1 MVTDMHSSKDL
12 GPGVRENAYDGYHVH
27 VILSDIAGSVLGGA
41 TQLDEL
47 APPDAPLLAGM
58 SVLEDVVILHL
69 QGNQS
74 LVFHLRAPA
83 VRGSV
88 IFFYRA
94 NGTLWRAVPLEQLNP
109 GWVLGQY
116 HFRRDLAQFDAR
128 LTRMRKRSGP
138 PNGWSSPTLWQTG
151 GWQGAVVYTARGVV
165 ARVWEWQ
172 HTPELIQPQVVR
184 PRRAQVE
191 VCQSPPPTDEQLLA
205 ALQAR
210 GVEKVTYQIGG
221 LRLVL
226 NYLERIGLAEAVDHR
241 CPRQGELAEGT
252 VITVLVI
259 NRLLAPCALSNV
271 AAWVKK
277 SGLHL
282 LLGISKPD
290 LLNYDRL
297 ADALLAVCPH
307 WQEIAAEV
315 TVQAIERFQLV
326 VETIHYDL
334 TSILFHG
341 AYEGSSWVEFGYS
354 RDHRPD
360 KPQVNIGLSTTAD
373 GEVVLP
379 GGSEVHPG
387 STNDATTT
395 VAAHRQLHSL
405 FQRTDLLVTGDRIM
419 QSAGNMLAIACAGG
433 RFLGPVD
440 WTPYI
445 REVVSRCQ
453 DKQFQTLPHA
463 SQAYGHLVRA
473 AFCTLRF
480 RTKEELSAQE
490 RKRVRARRKRQK
502 KPGPTP
508 KYRET
513 YFRVRATIILDTAR
527 QATDATRRDRRIRA
541 YETEL
546 DWVRNHLNKG
556 QYYGD
561 PEWVAGH
568 LADLAHQFK
577 DVRTLVQVRFQ
588 KQEDRTMSL
597 AHHRRPER
605 IAQAARL
612 DGKWVLV
619 SNQPLE
625 PGQSQVAYMDWMVG
639 VYKNHRG
646 VERRMRNLKSDLPIR
661 PLYVHRDEA
670 IVALCFVSVVALMVY
685 TLIERDCQANPVL
698 VEAGLRTTDQVLDAL
713 SGFCLT
719 AIFTLTGQQL
729 LWFDTPTDDQKRIW
743 QALSLLDPGI
753 CAPSAHLPG
762 PVAQGEGQGAP
773 SNQARPQRNLSC
785 RSFSWPWHA
794 FPGTSLHHRE
804 PIPADYA
811 VVKVHIFMLCR
822 KRNEHH

>member
-1 MVTDMHSSKDL
+1 MHSPKDL
-12 GPGVRENAYDGYHVH
+12 GPGVRENLNGGYHVH
-27 VILSDIAGSVLGGA
+27 VILSDIAVSVLRGA
-41 TQLDEL
+41 TQPDEL

-58 SVLEDVVILHL
+58 SVLEDVVILNL
-69 QGNQS
+69 QSHQS
-74 LVFHLRAPA
+74 LVLHATDPSA
-83 VRGSV
+83 CGSV

-94 NGTLWRAVPLEQLNP
+94 DCTLWRAVLLEQLNP
-109 GWVLGQY
+109 GWVWGQY

-128 LTRMRKRSGP
+128 LTRIRSRVAP
-138 PNGWSSPTLWQTG
+138 PQDWSSPTLWQTG
-151 GWQGAVVYTARGVV
+151 GWQTTVVCTVQGVV

-172 HTPELIQPQVVR
+172 HTPELTHPQVVL
-184 PRRAQVE
+184 PSPVQVE
-191 VCQSPPPTDEQLLA
+191 ACQSPPPTEEQLLA

-226 NYLERIGLAEAVDHR
+226 TYLEQIGLAEAVDRR
-241 CPRQGELAEGT
+241 CSRQGGLSEGT

-259 NRLLAPCALSNV
+259 NRLLAPCALRKV
-271 AAWVKK
+271 TAWMEKT
-277 SGLHL
+277 GLHL
-282 LLGISKPD
+282 LLGISDPS

-297 ADALLAVCPH
+297 ADALLAVYPH
-307 WQEIAAEV
+307 WHEIAAEV
-315 TVQAIERFQLV
+315 TLQAIERFRLA

-341 AYEGSSWVEFGYS
+341 AYKGSSWVEFGYS

-360 KPQVNIGLSTTAD
+360 RPQVNIGLSTTAD

-379 GGSEVHPG
+379 GSSGVHPG

-395 VAAHRQLHSL
+395 VAAHHQLHSL

-419 QSAGNMLAIACAGG
+419 QSAGNMLTIARAGG

-445 REVVSRCQ
+445 REAVSRCQ
-453 DKQFQTLPHA
+453 DKHFQTLPDS
-463 SQAYGHLVRA
+463 SQARGHLIQA

-480 RTKEELSAQE
+480 KVKEKLSDQE
-490 RKRVRARRKRQK
+490 RERVKARRNRQR

-508 KYRET
+508 KYRKT
-513 YFRVRATIILDTAR
+513 RFRVRATIVLDTAR
-527 QATDATRRDRRIRA
+527 QAADAARRQRRIQA
-541 YETEL
+541 YETQL
-546 DWVRNHLNKG
+546 DWVRDHLNKG

-568 LADLAHQFK
+568 LADLAHDFK
-577 DVRTLVQVRFQ
+577 DVRTLIQVLFK
-588 KQEDRTMSL
+588 KQVDRTMSL
-597 AHHRRPER
+597 TYHRRLNR

-619 SNQPLE
+619 SNQPLF
-625 PGQSQVAYMDWMVG
+625 PGQSAVAYMDWMVG

-661 PLYVHRDEA
+661 PLYVHRDEVV
-670 IVALCFVSVVALMVY
+670 VALCFVSVVALMVY
-685 TLIERDCQANPVL
+685 TLIERDCQTNPAL

-719 AIFTLTGQQL
+719 AFLTLSGQQF
-729 LWFDTPTDDQKRIW
+729 LWFDTPTEDQRRIW
-743 QALSLLDPGI
+743 QALGLLDPGT
-753 CAPSAHLPG
+753 CAPFAHPPCLMAQEERQRLPSSR
-762 PVAQGEGQGAP
+762 VW
-773 SNQARPQRNLSC
+773 PQRNPS
-785 RSFSWPWHA
+785 RRDSSWSWYA
-794 FPGTSLHHRE
+794 FPGTRMHHRV
-804 PIPADYA
+804 PISASYA
-811 VVKVHIFMLCR
+811 VVKVHIVMLCR
-822 KRNEHH
+822 K

>member
-1 MVTDMHSSKDL
+1 MVTGMHSPKDL
-12 GPGVRENAYDGYHVH
+12 GPGVHENPYGGYHIH
-27 VILSDIAGSVLGGA
+27 VVLSDIAVSVLGGA

-58 SVLEDVVILHL
+58 SVLENVVILNL

-74 LVFHLRAPA
+74 LVLHVTDPA
-83 VRGSV
+83 ACGSV

-128 LTRMRKRSGP
+128 LTRIRYRVAP
-138 PNGWSSPTLWQTG
+138 PQTWSSPTLWQTG
-151 GWQGAVVYTARGVV
+151 GWQRAVVYTAQGVV
-165 ARVWEWQ
+165 ARMWEWQ
-172 HTPELIQPQVVR
+172 HTPELTQPQVVH
-184 PRRAQVE
+184 PSPGQVGA
-191 VCQSPPPTDEQLLA
+191 CQSPTPTEEQLLT

-226 NYLERIGLAEAVDHR
+226 AYLERIGLAEAVDRR
-241 CPRQGELAEGT
+241 CPRQGELSEGT

-259 NRLLAPCALSNV
+259 NRLLAPCALRNV
-271 AAWVKK
+271 TAWVKRT
-277 SGLHL
+277 GLHL
-282 LLGISKPD
+282 LVGICDPS

-297 ADALLAVCPH
+297 ADALLAVYPH

-315 TVQAIERFQLV
+315 TLQAVEHFQLA

-379 GGSEVHPG
+379 GGSGVHPG

-395 VAAHRQLHSL
+395 VAAHHQLHSL

-419 QSAGNMLAIACAGG
+419 QSAGNMLAIARAGG

-445 REVVSRCQ
+445 REAVARCQ
-453 DKQFQTLPHA
+453 DKQFQTLPDA
-463 SQAYGHLVRA
+463 SQACGHLIQA

-480 RTKEELSAQE
+480 QVKEELSDQD
-490 RKRVRARRKRQK
+490 RQRVKARRKWQK

-508 KYRET
+508 KYRKT
-513 YFRVRATIILDTAR
+513 HFRVRATIILDTAR
-527 QATDATRRDRRIRA
+527 QAADAARRQRRIRA
-541 YETEL
+541 YEAQL
-546 DWVRNHLNKG
+546 DWVHDHLNKG

-568 LADLAHQFK
+568 LGDLAHDFK

-588 KQEDRTMSL
+588 KQVDGTMNL
-597 AHHRRPER
+597 THHRRSDR
-605 IAQAARL
+605 IVQAARL

-619 SNQPLE
+619 SNQPLA
-625 PGQSQVAYMDWMVG
+625 PGQSAVAYMDWMVS

-646 VERRMRNLKSDLPIR
+646 VERRMRNMKSDLPIR
-661 PLYVHRDEA
+661 PIYVHRDEA

-685 TLIERDCQANPVL
+685 TLIERDCQTNPAL

-713 SGFCLT
+713 SGFCL
-719 AIFTLTGQQL
+719 AVFVTLSGQQF
-729 LWFDTPTDDQKRIW
+729 LWFDTPTEDQWRIW
-743 QALSLLDPGI
+743 QALGLLDPGTRASFVHPP
-753 CAPSAHLPG
+753 CLM
-762 PVAQGEGQGAP
+762 AQEEEQRLP
-773 SNQARPQRNLSC
+773 SNRVWLQRNLS
-785 RSFSWPWHA
+785 RGGSSWPRYV
-794 FPGTSLHHRE
+794 FPGTIMHYRE
-804 PIPADYA
+804 PISASYA
-811 VVKVHIFMLCR
+811 VVKVHIVMLCR
-822 KRNEHH
+822 KGI